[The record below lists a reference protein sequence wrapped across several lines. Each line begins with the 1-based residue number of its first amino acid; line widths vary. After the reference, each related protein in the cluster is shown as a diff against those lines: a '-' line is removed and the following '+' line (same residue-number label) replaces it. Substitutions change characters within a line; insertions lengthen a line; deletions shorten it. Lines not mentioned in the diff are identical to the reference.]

1 MASLEQQETYE
12 AILKLYDLAEE
23 LVYTVESATVTDEEA
38 YLELIEPMV
47 EQLAEAADTLTE
59 EYAFLVKEGAEFGQ
73 DRKKKMEAALQ
84 QIFAIVEQCK
94 KHVNNTEH

>member
-1 MASLEQQETYE
+1 MANIEQQETYE

-23 LVYTVESATVTDEEA
+23 LVHTVESSVVADEEA

-47 EQLAEAADTLTE
+47 EELAEAADILTE
-59 EYAFLVKEGAEFGQ
+59 EYAALVKAGESPSL

-84 QIFAIVEQCK
+84 KIFAIVEQCRK
-94 KHVNNTEH
+94 YNNYTE